1 MASVKHVPPGYHT
14 ITPNLVV
21 PDGVKAIDF
30 YQRAFGAEELVRM
43 PKPGGGVLH
52 AELQIGDSIFML
64 GEEMPEMGTRSPAAF
79 GGSPV
84 GLYVYLENVDAAWD
98 QAIKAGGEPVFPPA
112 DMFWGD
118 RTCRLKDPFGHNWS
132 LAQHVSDPTPE
143 EMEKA
148 QEAFFAQAQGQ
159 A

>member
-1 MASVKHVPPGYHT
+1 MTTAKHIPHGYHA

-21 PDGVKAIDF
+21 SGGAKAIDY

-43 PKPGGGVLH
+43 PKPGGGILH
-52 AELQIGDSIFML
+52 AELKIADSVFML
-64 GEEMPEMGTRSPAAF
+64 GEEMPEMGTRSPEAF

-84 GLYVYLENVDAAWD
+84 GLYVYVENVDAAWD
-98 QAIKAGGEPVFPPA
+98 RAIKAGGEPVLPPT

-143 EMEKA
+143 EMEKG
-148 QEAFFAQAQGQ
+148 QEAFFAQTHA
-159 A
+159 AS